1 MSSIKERNLRMK
13 KIKRW
18 KNSLCLEKIIIILII
33 FSAFEIIILVE
44 TEASVLSSLNIGNAV
59 YQKVKAPVLTS
70 ETVTKPTLAWN
81 NIGSK
86 YTYRIYRSD
95 KKNGTYICLVK
106 ELNAT
111 RYIDKSAVAG
121 QKYYYKIR
129 ATKVNQNGKISYGNF
144 SKPLYIE
151 WVKDDIILTLDA
163 KGKDSYLQ

>member
-1 MSSIKERNLRMK
+1 MK

-121 QKYYYKIR
+121 QKYYYKIL
-129 ATKVNQNGKISYGNF
+129 NSGH
-144 SKPLYIE
+144 SK
-151 WVKDDIILTLDA
+151 
-163 KGKDSYLQ
+163 